1 MNYLISFLGRHR
13 LINILTGACYYLA
26 TVLLH
31 EEVSRVS
38 VWIQDKLTLR
48 VYNNLITVIGV
59 ASIVAISAYIANR
72 IRLSS
77 DRYFRTIYLFIT
89 MSLVVISYT
98 TLMVVNVEAIHFLQ
112 YAVLAIPVFAVTL
125 HFGDTLFWTTL
136 LGAIDEAYQ
145 YIVLKN
151 WKYFDFNDIVLNLVG
166 GAIGVILIYI
176 LLDYKRIS
184 PDIKNRRWF
193 RSPAIITSSILT
205 VGSLLLY
212 VTGLVRTYP
221 GPDSKKAVI
230 LLSKELPSKEFW
242 ISFKWGKTYHIL
254 KPAEGIILCIVLIG
268 IYYLIDY
275 RVRTRQL

>member
-1 MNYLISFLGRHR
+1 MNSLISFLGKHK
-13 LINILTGACYYLA
+13 LVNILIGACYYLA

-31 EEVSRVS
+31 EEVSKVS
-38 VWIQDKLTLR
+38 VWIQDKLTLM

-59 ASIVAISAYIANR
+59 ALIVAMSSYIANR

-77 DRYFRTIYLFIT
+77 DRYFRTFYLFMTIG
-89 MSLVVISYT
+89 LVVLSYT

-112 YAVLAIPVFAVTL
+112 YTMLAIPVFAVTL
-125 HFGDTLFWTTL
+125 HFGDTLFWTTF

-145 YIVLKN
+145 YFVLKN

-166 GAIGVILIYI
+166 GAIGVMLIYI
-176 LLDYKRIS
+176 MLDYKRFA
-184 PDIKNRRWF
+184 PDIKNRKWF
-193 RSPAIITSSILT
+193 KSPAIITSALLT
-205 VGSLLLY
+205 VSSLLLY
-212 VTGLVRTYP
+212 MAGVVRTYP
-221 GPDSKKAVI
+221 GPDSRKAVI

-254 KPAEGIILCIVLIG
+254 KPVEGIILCIVLAG

-275 RVRTRQL
+275 RVRTKQL